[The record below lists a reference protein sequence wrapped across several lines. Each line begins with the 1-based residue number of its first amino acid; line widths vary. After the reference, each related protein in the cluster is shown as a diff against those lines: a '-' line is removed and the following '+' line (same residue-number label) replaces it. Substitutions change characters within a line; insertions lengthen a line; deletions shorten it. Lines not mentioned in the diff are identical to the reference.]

1 MNIYLETLKKDIS
14 ELQGLSHV
22 CRGQWCRFIEPE
34 VDILQSE
41 LIEMK
46 IAEGDFEMAA
56 VDELSGR
63 LRDTYR
69 HLGRN
74 IYFPGQF

>member
-1 MNIYLETLKKDIS
+1 MNIYLETLKNDIN

-34 VDILQSE
+34 VDILQNE

-46 IAEGDFEMAA
+46 IAEGDFEQLA
-56 VDELSGR
+56 VAEMSDK
-63 LRDTYR
+63 LRDAYR
-69 HLGRN
+69 HLARD
-74 IYFPGQF
+74 IHFT